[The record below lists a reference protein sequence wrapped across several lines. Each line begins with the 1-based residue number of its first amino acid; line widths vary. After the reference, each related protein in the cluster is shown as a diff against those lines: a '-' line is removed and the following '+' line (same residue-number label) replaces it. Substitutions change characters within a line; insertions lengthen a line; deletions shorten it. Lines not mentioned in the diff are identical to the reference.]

1 MSSKTIRGDK
11 VTLKGYTY
19 RIDKYYRDNLDII
32 KDQAIP
38 NNWDGL
44 GLFFGREG
52 SGKSTLV
59 FQTALYLDN
68 NFSLERVV
76 FTPEQFENLI
86 DNVPDGSAVV
96 WDEAVTGAS
105 STDHASKISSSIIKK
120 LVQIRKKKL
129 KILLCYSYLYSLN
142 SYFIGRCL
150 FSVYVYAKNFD
161 DRGYAYFY
169 SQPQTETLYWMM
181 KDKYRYNRN
190 MAISK
195 AYKSFYFKFQEMFC
209 LDEKLYDDKKE
220 TARVSSVGI
229 TKDRDRL
236 VKLICWLKESKKIT
250 LVDISKVLGLSA
262 RGLGNLVTR
271 GKARLPHSYINN
283 NIDIKTIKI

>member
-11 VTLKGYTY
+11 FTKGSYTF
-19 RIDKYYRDNLDII
+19 RIDRFYRDNLDII

-59 FQTALYLDN
+59 FQTALYLDPAFN
-68 NFSLERVV
+68 LSRVV

-195 AYKSFYFKFQEMFC
+195 AYKSFYFKFSKVFC

-220 TARVSSVGI
+220 FARVSVVGI

-236 VKLICWLKESKKIT
+236 VKIICWLKETKKCT
-250 LVDISKVLGLSA
+250 LIDISKVLGISA
-262 RGLGNLVTR
+262 AGVTLLVKR
-271 GKARLPHSYINN
+271 ENKHLNNSYINN
-283 NIDIKTIKI
+283 TIEVKK